1 MWHKLLQSVLALRPV
16 AYDGGFFREEWFRGW
31 EELRH
36 VLEQLVREAGCWKQ
50 ILDFGCGP
58 GVMIDHMTERG
69 FDYVGCDYSES
80 AQHLYRSRFGAYP
93 ERYVFS
99 LSGVNMRDFDVLLSF
114 DVFEHM
120 TDAEIIRVLD
130 ASKPIPELFLNIS
143 RDWRT
148 PGHINLKSD
157 RAWLSFFEGQG
168 LILNE
173 ALTKRLRQ
181 RYGELRPGCPD
192 MWDRNMFVL
201 SRDSL

>member
-1 MWHKLLQSVLALRPV
+1 M
-16 AYDGGFFREEWFRGW
+16 
-31 EELRH
+31 
-36 VLEQLVREAGCWKQ
+36 LEQLVREAGSWKR

-69 FDYVGCDYSES
+69 FDYVGCDYSDV
-80 AQHLYRSRFGAYP
+80 AHRLYLSRFGVYP
-93 ERYVFS
+93 QRYVS
-99 LSGVNMRDFDVLLSF
+99 AMSAVNMVDFDVLLSF

-157 RAWLSFFEGQG
+157 RAWLSFFERHG

-173 ALTKRLRQ
+173 ALTKRLRR
-181 RYGELRPGCPD
+181 RYIELRPGCPD
-192 MWDRNMFVL
+192 VWDRNMFVL
-201 SRDSL
+201 SRD